1 MYRPDTKTGEAV
13 PSSEGPSPLDRVLGS
28 AVRVS
33 VYDLVLLGVPLLLL
47 AGGVLGR
54 SVGASTI
61 AGVSAGSLGA
71 LALVAYGLFGVPP
84 HANA

>member
-1 MYRPDTKTGEAV
+1 MYRPDMKTGEAV

-47 AGGVLGR
+47 AGVVLGQ
-54 SVGASTI
+54 SV
-61 AGVSAGSLGA
+61 GVSAIAGLSAGCFGA
-71 LALVAYGLFGVPP
+71 IVLVAYGLFGAPP
-84 HANA
+84 HANT